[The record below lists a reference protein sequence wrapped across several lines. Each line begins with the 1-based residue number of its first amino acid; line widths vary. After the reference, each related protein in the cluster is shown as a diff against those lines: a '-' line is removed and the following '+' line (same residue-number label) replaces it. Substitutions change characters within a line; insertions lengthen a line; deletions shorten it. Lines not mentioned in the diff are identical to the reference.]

1 MDSIILSRSNLW
13 ERAFYNQISELS
25 LIYYDILNI
34 RFEYDHVIIILFSYM
49 DQGIILNANMI
60 ILLISRKNL
69 MKKLLFI
76 SQLVDTRVAI

>member
-1 MDSIILSRSNLW
+1 
-13 ERAFYNQISELS
+13 
-25 LIYYDILNI
+25 
-34 RFEYDHVIIILFSYM
+34 M